1 MSSSETTHLSL
12 AQPCSLTGLSLP
24 VAWQAQPLT
33 KTPHY
38 ILHVLD
44 PDTMAMWR
52 QHYHHIAL
60 AGVRARAGP
69 ASPSSLLNSGFA
81 YAASRRESL
90 VSTVHVFRYRDAYTP
105 QQCVGISDNDH
116 ARRPIQ
122 QQSTESLR
130 PTIDLSS

>member
-33 KTPHY
+33 KTTHY
-38 ILHVLD
+38 TLN
-44 PDTMAMWR
+44 PDTMDMWR

-69 ASPSSLLNSGFA
+69 ASPSSLILQPWTGLVTA
-81 YAASRRESL
+81 YAYALPRRQ
-90 VSTVHVFRYRDAYTP
+90 H
-105 QQCVGISDNDH
+105 
-116 ARRPIQ
+116 
-122 QQSTESLR
+122 
-130 PTIDLSS
+130 